1 MHVAYLCSVTKYIN
15 MQPGPPRGEQG
26 KQMTRAQRSVGGPG
40 GSTITISHLIL
51 FTIIN
56 AVGGAAAR

>member
-15 MQPGPPRGEQG
+15 MRPGPPRGEQG
-26 KQMTRAQRSVGGPG
+26 RQMTRAQRLVGGPG
-40 GSTITISHLIL
+40 GCTIAISRLIL

-56 AVGGAAAR
+56 AVGGAGAR